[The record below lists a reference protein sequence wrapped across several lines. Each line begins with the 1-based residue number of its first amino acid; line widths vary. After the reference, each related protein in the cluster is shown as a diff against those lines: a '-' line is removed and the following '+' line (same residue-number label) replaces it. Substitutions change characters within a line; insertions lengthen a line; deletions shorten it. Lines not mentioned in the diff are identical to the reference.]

1 MMTDYQQQQADLE
14 GMIQAERKYS
24 EGGQM
29 TGMEVYELYQVVKS
43 RPLSPS
49 PYAQPGSAIAPINYQ
64 KIAKGVGLVASVG
77 VVGYTT
83 VMAVKIAVCAV
94 LLWVEANALVAGS
107 VVVSVCA
114 FVVLLAS
121 TKGSSDGSQ
130 SSSRSGGRNEYHYH
144 NHYHQNNSFGGN
156 AEQKN
161 A

>member
-1 MMTDYQQQQADLE
+1 MTDYQQQQADLE
-14 GMIQAERKYS
+14 GMLQAERKYS

-29 TGMEVYELYQVVKS
+29 TGMEVYAEYQVIKS

-49 PYAQPGSAIAPINYQ
+49 PYAPPSSAIAPINYQ
-64 KIAKGVGLVASVG
+64 KIAKGVGLAASVG

-107 VVVSVCA
+107 VVVGGCA

-121 TKGSSDGSQ
+121 TKGGSDSSQ
-130 SSSRSGGRNEYHYH
+130 SSSRSGQSGQTVINNYY
-144 NHYHQNNSFGGN
+144 QSNSFGGN